1 MKTTYDKTLT
11 DIANK
16 KLENNT
22 YTDAFLRRNYSQSQF
37 DIKIDQSDEDNQI
50 AKKQALDQIISSN
63 ILLSSFDAVFDSL
76 SCWMSSQSS
85 EDMIIFYPCDEDSK
99 GLLGNQRKD
108 KRTKVIIDL
117 DLCHTG
123 MVVLTIK
130 SQFIH
135 QAKITAENNCVSYEF
150 ADLDYE
156 FELSLNLEAKNV
168 STNEDRIKYDYKQ
181 GSFKKAETI
190 FFIDER
196 LLKAHNQIIEVTER
210 DRQRSSLAKLIRSLI
225 KFREHRNH
233 SLAQDID
240 TSMVLLS
247 DNLVADMVSHLLEPT
262 LECEDIDTRL
272 QDFLSSQE
280 GDHRSL
286 EAIGEDTISVFHR
299 KTYEHLLPPIVEACY
314 RVWECYRHNQGRI
327 EINSNITSHSE
338 EIRNFLNQF
347 RKPPIRDVSS
357 FDTVRLT
364 SFQSSLS
371 IFSVSPNIDIKD
383 ASHKR
388 CCLIM

>member
-1 MKTTYDKTLT
+1 MTMTYDKTLT

-16 KLENNT
+16 KLEGNADT
-22 YTDAFLRRNYSQSQF
+22 GRKYSQGQF
-37 DIKIDQSDEDNQI
+37 DININQSDEDNQT
-50 AKKQALDQIISSN
+50 AKKRALEQIVSSN
-63 ILLSSFDAVFDSL
+63 TLLLCFDAVFDSL
-76 SCWMSSQSS
+76 SCWMTSQSS
-85 EDMIIFYPCDEDSK
+85 EDMVIFYPCDEDLK
-99 GLLGNQRKD
+99 RPIGNQRTD
-108 KRTKVIIDL
+108 KRTKVVIDL

-123 MVVLTIK
+123 TVVITIK

-135 QAKITAENNCVSYEF
+135 QAKITAEKNCVSYEF
-150 ADLDYE
+150 KDLDYE
-156 FELSLNLEAKNV
+156 FELSLILEAKNV
-168 STNEDRIKYDYKQ
+168 STNKDRTNYDYKQ

-196 LLKAHNQIIEVTER
+196 FLKAHNQIIEVTER
-210 DRQRSSLAKLIRSLI
+210 DRQRSSLAKLISSLI

-262 LECEDIDTRL
+262 FECEDIDTRMKK
-272 QDFLSSQE
+272 FLSSQV
-280 GDHRSL
+280 GDYGSL
-286 EAIGEDTISVFHR
+286 ETIGEETISVFHW
-299 KTYEHLLPPIVEACY
+299 KNHEGLLRPIVEACY
-314 RVWECYRHNQGRI
+314 QVWRCYLHNHGWL

-338 EIRNFLNQF
+338 EIRDYLNQF
-347 RKPPIRDVSS
+347 RKPAIRDASS
-357 FDTVRLT
+357 FDSVRLT

-371 IFSVSPNIDIKD
+371 IFSNNSAMDIKD